1 MSGEQLTA
9 LLEIPISL
17 AQGTPAKKTLRTWK
31 AMVASRSKASQQ

>member
-17 AQGTPAKKTLRTWK
+17 AQGTPAETDVCTWK
-31 AMVASRSKASQQ
+31 AMVASRSKASKE